1 MIKIHRASSDHHYNL
16 IESLAHEIWY
26 EHYTPI
32 IGSGQVNY
40 MLDKFQSAT
49 AIKSQ
54 VEDGYIYFLID
65 YLGSHVGYLSFKK
78 EESALFLS
86 KVYVLNEL
94 RGKGIGREAILFAEN
109 FAKKCGLPKVRLTVN
124 KDNINSKKSYEKL
137 GFTNC
142 GSVVMDIG
150 NGYVMDDYAMEK
162 EF

>member
-1 MIKIHRASSDHHYNL
+1 MIKIYRASSEHHYNL
-16 IESLAHEIWY
+16 IESLAYEIWD

-32 IGSGQVNY
+32 IGKGQVEY
-40 MLDKFQSAT
+40 MLSKFQSAT

-54 VEDGYIYFLID
+54 IDDGYIYFLID
-65 YLGSHVGYLSFKK
+65 YLGSHVGYLSFK
-78 EESALFLS
+78 EEKDTLFLS

-94 RGKGIGREAILFAEN
+94 RGKGIGKKAILFTEN
-109 FAKKCGLPKVRLTVN
+109 QAKKLGLSKVRLTVN

-137 GFTNC
+137 GFVNC

-162 EF
+162 EI